1 MSPLT
6 VQSVCTTGQNRK
18 SPVRCG
24 DGPGDRATTLVTMR
38 LLFDARYTRWPR
50 HDGISR
56 YGAGLLSA
64 LARIS
69 AQDPTLTLEALVHD
83 DRQLPLL
90 PDIATHHVTSP
101 TSPAEPLLA
110 RQVNRLSPDVVFS
123 PMQTMGSWG
132 RDYRLILTLH
142 DLIYYSHPT
151 PPRDLPLP
159 VRGLWR
165 AFHTAYWPQRLLLD
179 RADAVATVS
188 HTTADL
194 IRAHALTRR
203 PVSVIPNA
211 ADPVDPVPQ
220 RPSGHD
226 ARTLVYM
233 GAFLPYKNAEAL
245 VRSLAWLPGYT
256 LHLASGITPG
266 REAALRSLAPDHA
279 RLVFHRG
286 ISDEDYAT
294 LLDRST
300 ALVTASRAEG
310 YGLPVVEA
318 LSRGVPVVVT
328 DMPIFREIAGPH
340 EGPALFADPD
350 DPQDFARAVTRLED
364 PSRWAQAAAAAP
376 ARAAE
381 HSWDESARLLLEL
394 ARGLVRS

>member
-1 MSPLT
+1 
-6 VQSVCTTGQNRK
+6 
-18 SPVRCG
+18 
-24 DGPGDRATTLVTMR
+24 MR

-56 YGAGLLSA
+56 YGAGLLGG

-69 AQDPTLTLEALVHD
+69 AQDPAITVEALVHD
-83 DRQLPLL
+83 DRQIPPL
-90 PDIATHHVTSP
+90 PDVLTHHVTSP

-142 DLIYYSHPT
+142 DLIYYTHPT
-151 PPRDLPLP
+151 PPHDLPLP
-159 VRGLWR
+159 IRGLWR

-188 HTTADL
+188 HTTAGL
-194 IRAHALTRR
+194 IRAHALTKQ

-211 ADPVDPVPQ
+211 ADPVNPVPQ
-220 RPSGHD
+220 RASGHD

-256 LHLASGITPG
+256 LHMASGITPA
-266 REAALRSLAPDHA
+266 REAALRALAPDHG

-286 ISDEDYAT
+286 ISDEEYAA
-294 LLDRST
+294 LLDRAT

-328 DMPIFREIAGPH
+328 DMPIFREIAGPR

-350 DPQDFARAVTRLED
+350 DPQDFARAVRLLED
-364 PSRWAQAAAAAP
+364 PVRWKRASAAAP
-376 ARAAE
+376 ARAAQ
-381 HSWDESARLLLEL
+381 HSWDESALRLLEL
-394 ARGLVRS
+394 ARELTGS